1 VSILKKLIGT
11 HSGSFH
17 ADDVFAVASLSLLY
31 PDYEIY
37 RSRDP
42 EIWERC
48 DFLVDVG
55 GSYDHN
61 NRKYDHH
68 FRNGPTYED
77 GLPMSSIGLVWKHY
91 GADICKSSE
100 IADQV
105 CRLLI
110 RGLDAN
116 DSGITLSVKGEG
128 TPDAQEISLSKS
140 IAIMNHLNPA
150 SADTAF
156 AAEVDRARL
165 FLQAVIADSEI
176 WVNSKEEVESALK
189 EALKEDLSYIEVSEN
204 CMWQEHLLKS
214 DTNDSIL
221 YTLYQRGLKWYVRAV
236 PSGEAGYKNRRDFPE
251 EWGGLSGEEF
261 SQAAGIADGIFCHQ
275 SLFICATK
283 SKESA
288 LSLIHKSSVN

>member
-1 VSILKKLIGT
+1 MLKKLIGT

-31 PDYEIY
+31 PDYEIT

-42 EIWERC
+42 EVWERC

-61 NRKYDHH
+61 KRIYDHH

-91 GADICKSSE
+91 GADICKSAE
-100 IADQV
+100 IAGQV

-110 RGLDAN
+110 RGLDASDN
-116 DSGITLSVKGEG
+116 GITLSVKGEG
-128 TPDAQEISLSKS
+128 APDAQEVSLSKS

-165 FLQAVIADSEI
+165 FLLAVIADSEI
-176 WVNSKEEVESALK
+176 WVTSRAEVESALK
-189 EALKEDLSYIEVSEN
+189 EALKEGLSYIEVSES
-204 CMWQEHLLKS
+204 CMWQEHLVKS
-214 DTNDSIL
+214 DANGSIL
-221 YTLYQRGLKWYVRAV
+221 YALYQRGLKWYVRAV

-275 SLFICATK
+275 SLFICAVK

-288 LSLIHKSSVN
+288 LSLIHKASVN